1 LSATGGRSS
10 YLLAVALVACA
21 KGRASVAAP
30 APATSTTPSNT
41 SAAVTG
47 ETAGPLAAS
56 GNTAVCSS
64 ATGQSPRTAQLKLAP
79 TAANAWAATPGLWL
93 ADEHYAELSSAPDPA
108 WAEGAA
114 SHAGGG
120 VALRGV
126 AMSRLPKS
134 LRAWLGRPVRVLG
147 ASGAV
152 CETRLQ
158 RFAIRAEVTPDPA
171 TAEVWEGCADPP
183 VSPSAI
189 ADEIWRSSAASGRT
203 LVAEFSTACQGA
215 LLAIDP
221 ELPMPPIAAPEPA
234 AADLGE
240 RALAAFR
247 ELPAYAELQAR
258 YKAELPT
265 AEGAWDDH
273 DARRGIW
280 SLRLPAHTPLVFVS
294 VEVGAR
300 CAKFS
305 GSLSALWAASAEGAA
320 FSLSLLVVP
329 KALDH
334 GRLTP
339 SAVVDL
345 DASGNPA
352 VLLGP
357 DGQFAARAL
366 LRKPSGAGYGQVLLK
381 SVPYLLGP
389 C

>member
-1 LSATGGRSS
+1 MAP
-10 YLLAVALVACA
+10 
-21 KGRASVAAP
+21 P
-30 APATSTTPSNT
+30 APAISSTPSSIST
-41 SAAVTG
+41 AVAGKTV
-47 ETAGPLAAS
+47 GPLAAS
-56 GNTAVCSS
+56 GSAAVCSS
-64 ATGQSPRTAQLKLAP
+64 AAAQSPRKPQLKLPPA
-79 TAANAWAATPGLWL
+79 AANAWAATPGLWL
-93 ADEHYAELSSAPDPA
+93 ADEHYAQLSSAPDPG

-114 SHAGGG
+114 SYVGGG
-120 VALRGV
+120 AALRGV

-134 LRAWLGRPVRVLG
+134 LRAWLGRTVRVLG
-147 ASGAV
+147 ASGTV

-183 VSPSAI
+183 VPPSAI
-189 ADEIWRSSAASGRT
+189 AEEIWRSSANSGRT
-203 LVAEFSTACQGA
+203 LVAEFSAACQGA

-221 ELPMPPIAAPEPA
+221 ELPTPPIAAPEPA

-265 AEGAWDDH
+265 AEGAWEDH

-305 GSLSALWAASAEGAA
+305 GSLSALWAASAEGAP

-329 KALDH
+329 RALDQR
-334 GRLTP
+334 RLTP

-357 DGQFAARAL
+357 DGQFAARTL
-366 LRKPSGAGYGQVLLK
+366 LRKPSGAGYGQTLLK